1 MRRPEHALQVAVAH
15 MLQIVLDPER
25 TWWSAVDAG
34 AGKLSKRSAGMMK
47 ARGVKPGL
55 PDFIIMAKNS
65 PILGVELKTIKG
77 RLSPAQREVAVTW
90 QRMDH
95 NHFVAR
101 SLEEV
106 QEILEFCHV
115 PMRRRMT
122 IFGGSH
128 EGIAPRRP
136 ASPRHRRARH
146 PRQSKGALPVVQRR
160 PQAP

>member
-1 MRRPEHALQVAVAH
+1 

-25 TWWSAVDAG
+25 TWWSAIDHG
-34 AGKLSKRSAGMMK
+34 AGKLSKRAAGMMK
-47 ARGVKPGL
+47 ARGVKRGI
-55 PDFIIMAKNS
+55 PDVIIMFADGLTDHAHL
-65 PILGVELKTIKG
+65 IGIELKFGKG
-77 RLSPAQREVAVTW
+77 RRSEVQEDVAATWAIFGNAV
-90 QRMDH
+90 
-95 NHFVAR
+95 FVAR